1 VSLFRRRHE
10 AIEDAVESVHDAEDG
25 HEAAAAG
32 PGTVAPEGEP
42 LTKAQGGPVAFDRS
56 EGPWDDA
63 EAGETD
69 AVEPGLPPYIDL
81 GALRFRAREG
91 LELNLEVDEAQSRVT
106 SVTAKLG
113 GSAVQLQAF
122 AAPRSAGIWDEIRE
136 GIAQSVAGQGG
147 SVDEVPGVFGRELLA
162 RVPVR
167 GADGKPTRQAVR
179 FTGVDGPR
187 WFLRAVFHGEAAY
200 RTESAVDLEELVR
213 SVVVSRGAEAMAP
226 RDLLALKMPSVPG
239 APTAADQ
246 SEEIE
251 EPAEPGQQ
259 QRAPL
264 RPFERGPEITE
275 VR

>member
-10 AIEDAVESVHDAEDG
+10 AIEDAVESVPDVEEG
-25 HEAAAAG
+25 PEAAA
-32 PGTVAPEGEP
+32 P
-42 LTKAQGGPVAFDRS
+42 GGPETDLPGAEPAAGTPTAGGEYDRS
-56 EGPWDDA
+56 AGPWDAA
-63 EAGETD
+63 EVDEPTVA
-69 AVEPGLPPYIDL
+69 EPGTAPYIDL
-81 GALRFRAREG
+81 GAVRFRAHEG
-91 LELNLEVDEAQSRVT
+91 LELSLEVDESQNRVT
-106 SVTAKLG
+106 SVTAKLA

-136 GIAQSVAGQGG
+136 GIAQSVSSQGG
-147 SVDEVPGVFGRELLA
+147 SVDEMPGVFGRELLA

-200 RTESAVDLEELVR
+200 RPESAVALEELVR
-213 SVVVSRGAEAMAP
+213 SVVVTRGNEAMAP
-226 RDLLALKMPSVPG
+226 RDLLALRMPTVPG
-239 APTAADQ
+239 SSTETDQ
-246 SEEIE
+246 SEEPE
-251 EPAEPGQQ
+251 QAEG
-259 QRAPL
+259 RAPL